1 MYIPAKLTCYI
12 NLWWLLISII
22 ISLGAQAQP
31 TRNQPANGPK
41 KQLLTKPNATG
52 HGPTERSPTERSP
65 TRRFFGMHF
74 DFHANS
80 SDAQLGRNLSEQS
93 LDSFLTAVKPDF
105 IQIDCKGHP
114 GVTSYPSRVPNATA
128 APDFAKDPL
137 AFYRAVTRKHGV
149 ALYVHYSG
157 VFDIA
162 ALQKHPNW
170 GVVKVDGSL
179 DKANTSVYGP
189 YADSL
194 LIPQLKEVADYG
206 VDGVWVDGDCW
217 ATIPDYSP
225 AALARFQAATGIPV
239 GPGHDPPRSEK
250 DANYD
255 AFKNA
260 ARQAFIRYVGRYT
273 DELHKHNP
281 AFRVASNW
289 AYSSMMPEPITT
301 NVDYLSGDLTPGNS
315 VNTAAME
322 GRILAAQGQHF
333 HKPWDLMSWTFWY
346 QFGPTMS
353 GDQKTAVH
361 MKQEAAE
368 VIALGGGFQGYVR
381 QKGDA
386 SIPLNELPVM
396 AELSQFVRARQP
408 FCQSIT
414 PIPQVAVLYSD
425 ATVRKFDQ
433 KLFSRDQAYRMQ
445 GILTALLDA
454 QFPVEVLSE
463 HHLTGRMSQYPLI
476 VVSQQDSLAPAFR
489 QELLDYARQGGNL
502 LLVGV
507 ETTRN
512 FANELGVEPI
522 GQATASNR
530 WVHYGGATM
539 VLNSLFQPVQPKA
552 GVASFGQISAREYD
566 AILPGVAASTIPF
579 GKGKLMG
586 VYADLSQDYIQHQSS
601 KARDFIAT
609 LTHTLLP
616 NPIVT
621 VTGSHLVHVIAN
633 RLGNQLAI
641 NLINTGGRHADPR
654 VFTYDE
660 VPPLSNLTITIRTE
674 KKPFRIVQQPENT
687 ALAFTYQAGIATVT
701 VPNLL
706 IHSVLVVE

>member
-1 MYIPAKLTCYI
+1 MYIPIKNARCI
-12 NLWWLLISII
+12 SLWSLWVSVI
-22 ISLGAQAQP
+22 ISFGAQAQI
-31 TRNQPANGPK
+31 TRNQVANSS
-41 KQLLTKPNATG
+41 QKPTSAKT
-52 HGPTERSPTERSP
+52 TERGLTERGP

-80 SDAQLGRNLSEQS
+80 SDAQIGRNLSEQS
-93 LDSFLTAVKPDF
+93 LDSLLTAIKPDF

-114 GVTSYPSRVPNATA
+114 GVTSYPSRVPNATT
-128 APDFAKDPL
+128 APNFAKDPL
-137 AFYRAVTRKHGV
+137 AFYRAVTKKHGV

-157 VFDIA
+157 VFDVAI
-162 ALQKHPNW
+162 LEKHSNW
-170 GVVKVDGSL
+170 GVVNADGSI

-206 VDGVWVDGDCW
+206 VDGVWIDGDCW

-225 AALARFQAATGIPV
+225 AALARFQAATDIPI
-239 GPGHDPPRSEK
+239 GPGHDLPRSEK

-260 ARQAFIRYVGRYT
+260 ARQAFIRYVGHYT

-322 GRILAAQGQHF
+322 GRILAAQGQRY
-333 HKPWDLMSWTFWY
+333 HKPWDLMSWSFWY

-381 QKGDA
+381 QKHDA

-408 FCQSIT
+408 FCEGII

-425 ATVRKFDQ
+425 ATVRKFDH

-445 GILTALLDA
+445 GVLTALLDA

-476 VVSQQDSLAPAFR
+476 VVSQQDSLSSAFR

-502 LLVGV
+502 LLIGV
-507 ETTRN
+507 ETTKN
-512 FANELGVEPI
+512 FADELGIDLV
-522 GQATASNR
+522 GQATASSR
-530 WVHYGGATM
+530 WIHYNDATM
-539 VLNSLFQPVQPKA
+539 VLNELFQPVRTRA
-552 GVASFGQISAREYD
+552 GTKPFGQINAHEYGET
-566 AILPGVAASTIPF
+566 LPGIAASTVLS

-586 VYADLSQDYIQHQSS
+586 VYADLSQNYIQHQSS

-609 LTHTLLP
+609 LAHTLLP
-616 NPIVT
+616 NPVVT

-660 VPPLSNLTITIRTE
+660 VPPISNLAITVRTAN
-674 KKPFRIVQQPENT
+674 KPIRIVQQPENKV
-687 ALAFTYQAGIATVT
+687 LPFTYQAGTATVT
-701 VPNLL
+701 VPTLM
-706 IHSVLVVE
+706 IHSVLIVE

>member
-1 MYIPAKLTCYI
+1 MSTPAKLTRCI
-12 NLWWLLISII
+12 CLWSLLISVII
-22 ISLGAQAQP
+22 PLGARAQP
-31 TRNQPANGPK
+31 NPNQPANNAQKLTPTKLNSVGPQSVK
-41 KQLLTKPNATG
+41 RGT
-52 HGPTERSPTERSP
+52 

-80 SDAQLGRNLSEQS
+80 SDTQIGRNLSEQS
-93 LDSFLTAVKPDF
+93 LDSLLTAIKPDF

-114 GVTSYPSRVPNATA
+114 GVASYPSRVANATA

-137 AFYRAVTRKHGV
+137 AFYRAVTRKHSV
-149 ALYVHYSG
+149 DLYVHYSG
-157 VFDIA
+157 VFDVA
-162 ALQKHPNW
+162 VLEKHPNW
-170 GVVKVDGSL
+170 GVVKADGSR

-225 AALARFQAATGIPV
+225 AALARFQAETGMQT
-239 GPGHDPPRSEK
+239 GQER
-250 DANYD
+250 D

-260 ARQAFIRYVGRYT
+260 ARQAFIRYVGHYT
-273 DELHKHNP
+273 DELHKHNSG
-281 AFRVASNW
+281 FRVASNW

-322 GRILAAQGQHF
+322 GRILAAQGQRYN
-333 HKPWDLMSWTFWY
+333 KPWDLMSWSFWY

-368 VIALGGGFQGYVR
+368 VIALGGGFQGYIR
-381 QKGDA
+381 QKRDA

-408 FCQSIT
+408 FCEGIT
-414 PIPQVAVLYSD
+414 PIPQIAVLYSD
-425 ATVRKFDQ
+425 ATVRKFNQ
-433 KLFSRDQAYRMQ
+433 NLFSRDQAYRMQ
-445 GILTALLDA
+445 GVLTALLDA

-502 LLVGV
+502 LLIGV
-507 ETTRN
+507 ETTKN
-512 FANELGVEPI
+512 FADELGIEPI
-522 GQATASNR
+522 GQATASTR
-530 WVHYGGATM
+530 WVHYNSETM
-539 VLNSLFQPVQPKA
+539 VLNDLFQPVQTKT
-552 GVASFGQISAREYD
+552 GVTSFGQINAHEYGSM
-566 AILPGVAASTIPF
+566 LPGIAASIIPF

-586 VYADLSQDYIQHQSS
+586 IYADLSQSYSQHQSA

-609 LTHTLLP
+609 LAHTLLP
-616 NPIVT
+616 NPVVT

-633 RLGNQLAI
+633 RLGSQLAI

-660 VPPLSNLTITIRTE
+660 VPPLPNLTITIRTE
-674 KKPFRIVQQPENT
+674 KKPSRIVQQPENKV
-687 ALAFTYQAGIATVT
+687 LPYTYRAGVTTVN
-701 VPNLL
+701 VPKLM
-706 IHSVLVVE
+706 IHSVLMVE

>member
-1 MYIPAKLTCYI
+1 MPYIR
-12 NLWWLLISII
+12 LWPLFLFVL
-22 ISLGAQAQP
+22 ISLGSRAQQN
-31 TRNQPANGPK
+31 RNRPANSPK
-41 KQLLTKPNATG
+41 KPVLTER
-52 HGPTERSPTERSP
+52 GPTERGPTERGP

-74 DFHANS
+74 DFHANA
-80 SDAQLGRNLSEQS
+80 SDGQIGRNLSEQS
-93 LDSFLTAVKPDF
+93 LDSLLTAIKPDF

-114 GVTSYPSRVPNATA
+114 GVASFPSKVPNATT

-157 VFDIA
+157 VFDVAI
-162 ALQKHPNW
+162 LEKHPNW
-170 GVVKVDGSL
+170 GVVKADGSL
-179 DKANTSVYGP
+179 DKANTSVHGP

-217 ATIPDYSP
+217 ATLPDYSP
-225 AALARFQAATGIPV
+225 AALARFQAETGIPR
-239 GPGHDPPRSEK
+239 GPGQDWPRSDK
-250 DANYD
+250 DPNYD
-255 AFKNA
+255 AFKNE
-260 ARQAFIRYVGRYT
+260 ARQAFIRYVGHYT

-281 AFRVASNW
+281 GFRVASNW

-322 GRILAAQGQHF
+322 GRILAAQGQHY
-333 HKPWDLMSWTFWY
+333 HKPWDLMSWSFWY
-346 QFGPTMS
+346 QFGPAMS
-353 GDQKTAVH
+353 GDQKTAIH
-361 MKQEAAE
+361 MQQEAAE
-368 VIALGGGFQGYVR
+368 VIALGGGFQGYIR
-381 QKGDA
+381 QKHDA

-408 FCQSIT
+408 FCEGIT

-445 GILTALLDA
+445 GVLTALLDA

-463 HHLTGRMSQYPLI
+463 HHLTGRLSQYPLI

-489 QELLDYARQGGNL
+489 QALLDYARQGGNL
-502 LLVGV
+502 LLIGV
-507 ETTRN
+507 ETTKN
-512 FANELGVEPI
+512 FANELGISPL
-522 GQATASNR
+522 GQATASTR
-530 WVHYGGATM
+530 WVQYNGTTM
-539 VLNSLFQPVQPKA
+539 VLNGLFQPVQTRA
-552 GVASFGQISAREYD
+552 DVSSFGQINAHEYGD
-566 AILPGVAASTIPF
+566 VLPGVAASTISF

-586 VYADLSQDYIQHQSS
+586 VYADLSQNYIQHQSS
-601 KARDFIAT
+601 KARDFIAA
-609 LTHTLLP
+609 LVHTLLP

-621 VTGSHLVHVIAN
+621 IMGSHLVHVIAN
-633 RLGNQLAI
+633 RLGSQTAI

-660 VPPLSNLTITIRTE
+660 VPPLSNLTITLRTG
-674 KKPFRIVQQPENT
+674 KKPGKITQQPENKT
-687 ALAFTYQAGIATVT
+687 LPFTYQAGIATVT
-701 VPNLL
+701 VPKLM
-706 IHSVLVVE
+706 IHSVLIVE

>member
-1 MYIPAKLTCYI
+1 MYIPAKNTLYI
-12 NLWWLLISII
+12 SLWPLLISIT

-31 TRNQPANGPK
+31 NRNQPANSYLKLPS
-41 KQLLTKPNATG
+41 TKPNATG
-52 HGPTERSPTERSP
+52 RGP

-74 DFHANS
+74 DFHANA
-80 SDAQLGRNLSEQS
+80 SDAQIGQNLSEQS
-93 LDSFLTAVKPDF
+93 LDSLLTAIKPDF

-114 GVTSYPSRVPNATA
+114 GVASYPSRVANATT

-149 ALYVHYSG
+149 DLYVHYSG
-157 VFDIA
+157 VFDVA
-162 ALQKHPNW
+162 VLEKHPNW
-170 GVVKVDGSL
+170 GVVKADGSM

-194 LIPQLKEVADYG
+194 LIPQLKEVANYG

-225 AALARFQAATGIPV
+225 AALARFQAETGIQP
-239 GPGHDPPRSEK
+239 GPGHNWPRSDK
-250 DANYD
+250 DPNYD

-260 ARQAFIRYVGRYT
+260 ARQAFIRYVGHYT

-322 GRILAAQGQHF
+322 GRILAAQGQRY

-361 MKQEAAE
+361 MQQEAAQ

-381 QKGDA
+381 QKHDA
-386 SIPLNELPVM
+386 SIPLNELLVM

-408 FCQSIT
+408 FCQDIT
-414 PIPQVAVLYSD
+414 PIPQIAVLYSD
-425 ATVRKFDQ
+425 ATVKKFDH

-445 GILTALLDA
+445 GVLTALLDA

-463 HHLTGRMSQYPLI
+463 HHLTGRLSQYPLI

-502 LLVGV
+502 LLIGV
-507 ETTRN
+507 ATTKS
-512 FANELGVEPI
+512 FADELGIEPI
-522 GQATASNR
+522 GQATASTR
-530 WVHYGGATM
+530 WVHYNGATM
-539 VLNSLFQPVQPKA
+539 VLNGLFQPVQTTA
-552 GVASFGQISAREYD
+552 GVASFGQINAHEYGGV
-566 AILPGVAASTIPF
+566 IPGVAASTIPF

-586 VYADLSQDYIQHQSS
+586 VYADLSQSYIQHQSS

-609 LTHTLLP
+609 LAHTLLP
-616 NPIVT
+616 NPVVT

-633 RLGNQLAI
+633 RLDNQLAI
-641 NLINTGGRHADPR
+641 NLINTGGRHADPQ

-660 VPPLSNLTITIRTE
+660 VPPLSNLTLTIHTK
-674 KKPFRIVQQPENT
+674 KKPGRIVQQPENKP
-687 ALAFTYQAGIATVT
+687 LPFTYKAGVATVT
-701 VPNLL
+701 VPKLM
-706 IHSVLVVE
+706 IHSVLIVE